1 MSTGCELYV
10 AEGGRAPLV
19 APLFTVVQNA
29 SWDRIRAGLDSS
41 NGMPVP
47 AFTGPCARRARARSV
62 RTTREPPLSVR
73 PTPNALSLAFVLLCA
88 ASAAAAT
95 TGTPAGSA
103 AATTTPPPAPA
114 KPSGAAGTRQA
125 LVIEGD
131 DHLFMI
137 AAPPGWVLDDTAGMG
152 SRIRCVFYPK
162 GEKWT
167 SAATVMYVNPL
178 HGFGVKTRTV
188 TTLMAED
195 EQAFRKRAPR
205 GTVTDAGTLA
215 TSEKGNVARVRY
227 FSDDG
232 GAPHEAVAYVPDR
245 DLVMLLVLSSHTPQ
259 GFQQALAAY
268 KQLVESYAYV
278 GSNRGLGN

>member
-1 MSTGCELYV
+1 MC
-10 AEGGRAPLV
+10 AAAGGSAPLV

-29 SWDRIRAGLDSS
+29 SWERIRAGLDSS
-41 NGMPVP
+41 NATPVL
-47 AFTGPCARRARARSV
+47 AFTGPCARRAGARFV
-62 RTTREPPLSVR
+62 RTTRELPLSVR
-73 PTPNALSLAFVLLCA
+73 PTHRALSLAFALLCA
-88 ASAAAAT
+88 ASAAAAS
-95 TGTPAGSA
+95 TGVAAGSPA
-103 AATTTPPPAPA
+103 AQAKPA
-114 KPSGAAGTRQA
+114 KPAAGADTRQA

-137 AAPPGWVLDDTAGMG
+137 SAPPGWVLDDTAGMG

-162 GEKWT
+162 GEQWRT
-167 SAATVMYVNPL
+167 APTVMYVNPL

-205 GTVTDAGTLA
+205 GTVTDGGALA
-215 TSEKGNVARVRY
+215 TSEKGNMARVRY

-232 GAPHEAVAYVPDR
+232 GAPHEAVAYVPDK

-278 GSNRGLGN
+278 GSNRGLGH